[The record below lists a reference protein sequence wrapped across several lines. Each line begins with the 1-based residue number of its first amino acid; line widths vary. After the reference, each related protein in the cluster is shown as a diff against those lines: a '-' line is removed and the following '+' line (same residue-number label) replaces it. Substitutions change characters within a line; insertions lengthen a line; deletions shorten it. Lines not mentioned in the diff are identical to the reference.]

1 MTTMPGHAGTHQD
14 DRRHHGD
21 HGCPCSLAALAV
33 LALLAAMVAK
43 QQGSKAAV
51 EPWPV
56 APDWWMKNLLTFD
69 GNMNVPE
76 PGFCTMVKIKVQSLP
91 WQ

>member
-1 MTTMPGHAGTHQD
+1 MTGAIMVTTAVHA
-14 DRRHHGD
+14 
-21 HGCPCSLAALAV
+21 AMAVLAV
-33 LALLAAMVAK
+33 LALLAAMAAK

-51 EPWPV
+51 ETLPA

-69 GNMNVPE
+69 GSMNVLE

>member
-1 MTTMPGHAGTHQD
+1 MTGAIMVTTAVHAAMAV
-14 DRRHHGD
+14 
-21 HGCPCSLAALAV
+21 PAV
-33 LALLAAMVAK
+33 LALLAAK
-43 QQGSKAAV
+43 QQGSKAARLQGCKAAV
-51 EPWPV
+51 ETWPA

-69 GNMNVPE
+69 GSMNVLE

>member
-1 MTTMPGHAGTHQD
+1 MTGAIMVTTAV
-14 DRRHHGD
+14 
-21 HGCPCSLAALAV
+21 LAALA
-33 LALLAAMVAK
+33 LLADLAAK

-51 EPWPV
+51 ETMPA

-69 GNMNVPE
+69 GSMNVLE

>member
-1 MTTMPGHAGTHQD
+1 MTGVIMVTLAVHAAMAV
-14 DRRHHGD
+14 
-21 HGCPCSLAALAV
+21 LALLASLAV
-33 LALLAAMVAK
+33 LALLAAMAAK

-51 EPWPV
+51 ETWPA

-69 GNMNVPE
+69 GSMNVLE

>member
-1 MTTMPGHAGTHQD
+1 MTSAIMVTT
-14 DRRHHGD
+14 
-21 HGCPCSLAALAV
+21 AV
-33 LALLAAMVAK
+33 HAAMAAK

-51 EPWPV
+51 ETRPA

-69 GNMNVPE
+69 GSMNVLE

>member
-1 MTTMPGHAGTHQD
+1 MPGRTRITGAIMVTTAVHA
-14 DRRHHGD
+14 
-21 HGCPCSLAALAV
+21 AMAVLAV
-33 LALLAAMVAK
+33 LALLAAMAAK

-51 EPWPV
+51 ETRPA

-69 GNMNVPE
+69 GSMNVLE

>member
-1 MTTMPGHAGTHQD
+1 MTGAIMVTTAVHA
-14 DRRHHGD
+14 
-21 HGCPCSLAALAV
+21 AMAVLAV
-33 LALLAAMVAK
+33 LALLAAMAAK

-51 EPWPV
+51 ETWPA

-69 GNMNVPE
+69 GSMNVLE
-76 PGFCTMVKIKVQSLP
+76 PGFCTMVKRKVQSLP